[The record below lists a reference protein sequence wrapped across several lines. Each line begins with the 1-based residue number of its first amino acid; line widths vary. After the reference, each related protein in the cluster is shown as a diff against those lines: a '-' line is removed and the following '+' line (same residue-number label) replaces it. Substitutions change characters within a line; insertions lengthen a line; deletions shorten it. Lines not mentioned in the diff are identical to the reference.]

1 MHDFVLFYS
10 PGACSLAVH
19 AALEHA
25 GAAYEAVNVDL
36 RQKLQLAP
44 EYLRLNPQGRVPT
57 LVVEGRPL
65 TEAVAIADFLDRRFP
80 EAGLLPHGDFDR
92 ALAIAAIQ
100 RLSSDIHPLYRALW
114 IPGWFSDDPAAHEAL
129 KATAT
134 RRLLEFYV
142 ELDRRLGEGSWG
154 PGEPAGFLAF
164 YTAVFL
170 RWSAAVAPDGLGPHC
185 EALRLHLSQH
195 PALAEVVGREGVRLD
210 SLKRLTD

>member
-1 MHDFVLFYS
+1 MHEFVLFYS

-65 TEAVAIADFLDRRFP
+65 TETVAIADFLDRRFP

-92 ALAIAAIQ
+92 ALALAAIQ
-100 RLSSDIHPLYRALW
+100 RLSSDIHPLYRAL
-114 IPGWFSDDPAAHEAL
+114 
-129 KATAT
+129 
-134 RRLLEFYV
+134 
-142 ELDRRLGEGSWG
+142 
-154 PGEPAGFLAF
+154 
-164 YTAVFL
+164 
-170 RWSAAVAPDGLGPHC
+170 
-185 EALRLHLSQH
+185 
-195 PALAEVVGREGVRLD
+195 
-210 SLKRLTD
+210 